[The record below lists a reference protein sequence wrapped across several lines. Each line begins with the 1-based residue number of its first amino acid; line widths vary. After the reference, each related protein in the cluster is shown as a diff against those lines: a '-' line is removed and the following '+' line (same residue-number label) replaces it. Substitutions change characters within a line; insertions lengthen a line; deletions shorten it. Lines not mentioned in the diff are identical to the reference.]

1 MPDMV
6 ALKGAI
12 DAYSERALGAYTSG
26 DELSRQRSL
35 ALDAYQDKIIDQAP
49 EGRSEVQDRSVF
61 ETVQWILP
69 SLIRIFAGGDN
80 VVEFDPTG
88 PEDEDVA
95 KQESKILNYLVTCK
109 TDWFLTCMEWFQDAL
124 VTKNAYCMA
133 YMDESLQPEVDRYE
147 GQSQEQLAMLLQDDV
162 EIVGAE
168 ERIDEDNPEPVV
180 DPMTGQPM
188 VDPFT
193 GQPMMQP
200 RVIYDVEVR
209 RTKAKSTLRLQV
221 LPPERVLVGEDTPS
235 FQIDD
240 DCNYFEYYELLTIS
254 DLRKQGFDVPDNIG
268 SDDMADTL
276 EDLSRDELMNTRD
289 DDIDTGDPSMRQV
302 KVRTIWIRHDYDED
316 GIAELQKVIRVGED
330 IISHDPA
337 TRIPVACIV
346 PFLNT
351 HRHIGMSVADLV
363 FDIQRI
369 KTAMLRSGLDSLY
382 LATNPR
388 HAVSQKVNIDDMLTS
403 RPGAL
408 VRMKDGAVP
417 GEGHVMPLQTENTFP
432 YAQQGLQH
440 MDMVIESR
448 VGVNRMF
455 QGIDESAMSSTNAHN
470 AIGQLSTMASQR
482 VEQIARI
489 FGNGMEKLF
498 SICHEL
504 VIKSGHS
511 MEAIKLNGEWIDVDP
526 NQWRTGR
533 DMKVVAPYAAGNK
546 DSLLQRLMMISQ
558 IHEKALMGGLPIVDA
573 VDAYELALEIASAA
587 DVPGERFFTDPRT
600 VPPKEPPPDHTMIA
614 LEIEASKVQQS
625 EADSERDAQVDIAKA
640 ASDAEVK
647 REIARLNSETQIAL
661 AQLKAGQAVDIERF
675 RASVKSEPI
684 EKQNKAI
691 ADNSRAIAEI
701 QRVAEESI
709 KKVENAVDELRDQ
722 QKAPIKIVRKN
733 GKIVGKEVGGEFVPL
748 EDG

>member
-35 ALDAYQDKIIDQAP
+35 ALDAYQDKVIDQAP

-69 SLIRIFAGGDN
+69 SLIRIFASGAN
-80 VVEFDPTG
+80 VVEFNPTG

-95 KQESKILNYLVTCK
+95 KQESDVLNYLVTCK

-133 YMDESLQPEVDRYE
+133 FMDETLSPEVERYE

-162 EIVGAE
+162 EIVGSQERLDE
-168 ERIDEDNPEPVV
+168 ENPEPVI

-200 RVIYDVEVR
+200 RVIYDVELR
-209 RTKAKSTLRLQV
+209 RVKAKASLRLQV
-221 LPPERVLVGEDTPS
+221 LPPERCLVGEDTPS
-235 FQIDD
+235 FQIDE
-240 DCNYFEYYELLTIS
+240 DCNYFEYYDLLTVS
-254 DLRKQGFDVPDNIG
+254 DLRKQGFDVPDDIG

-330 IISHDPA
+330 IIAHEPA
-337 TRIPVACIV
+337 SRIPVACIV

-388 HAVSQKVNIDDMLTS
+388 HAVSDKVNLDDMLTS
-403 RPGAL
+403 RPGGL
-408 VRMKDGAVP
+408 VRLKNGGVP
-417 GEGHVMPLQTENTFP
+417 GEGHVLPLQTENTFP
-432 YAQQGLQH
+432 HAQQGLIH
-440 MDMVIESR
+440 MDSVIESR

-455 QGIDESAMSSTNAHN
+455 QGIDQSAMPSTNAHN

-489 FGNGMEKLF
+489 FGNGMERLF

-511 MEAIKLNGEWIDVDP
+511 MEAIKLNGQWIDVDP
-526 NQWRTGR
+526 TQWRTGR

-573 VDAYELALEIASAA
+573 VDAYELALEIAEAA

-614 LEIEASKVQQS
+614 LEIENKKADNQA
-625 EADSERDAQVDIAKA
+625 ADSELDAQVKA
-640 ASDAEVK
+640 AQVQSDADVK
-647 REIARLNSETQIAL
+647 RYTAELQSQTQLAL
-661 AQLKAGQAVDIERF
+661 AQINNGVKVDLEKFKAD
-675 RASVKSEPI
+675 VKNIPVE
-684 EKQNKAI
+684 QGNKAI
-691 ADNSRAIAEI
+691 NETGDAVRELRA
-701 QRVAEESI
+701 VAEASI
-709 KKVENAVDELRDQ
+709 ASVAEAIEELKAQ
-722 QKAPIKIVRKN
+722 QTAPVKIVRKN
-733 GKIVGKEVGGEFVPL
+733 GKIVGKEVGGQFVPL
-748 EDG
+748 EDA